1 MITSTEQIFTP
12 QPQPVA
18 TATGKNVI
26 TIGLPRTDSR
36 SERRFP
42 LTPEGVQ
49 MLTEAGYTVKMEHN
63 AAATIHYHDPQYT
76 RYGASIASR
85 DEVLRCDIVIS
96 LAHPALSDIC
106 KMRRGAMLLTLYNN
120 SSSMSSGLVKE
131 LMRMGITTI
140 ALDLIENTRDIKPF
154 ADILNEIDGRA
165 SMAIASSLL
174 ADAVHGKGILLGGVA
189 GITPCETLIIGSND
203 TACAAARSAMGMG
216 SIVNMMDND
225 VFRLRHAVRQ
235 FDQRIVTST
244 LTPRGLDKALRSAD
258 VVIYTDIDRHVTFDA
273 SEVAVMK
280 RGVITFDLSKR
291 AGGAFPSLPAVNLAD
306 SSAADNSVTRVT
318 RVCYINAG
326 SAVPR
331 TAAMAMSNIF
341 VNLFS
346 DISDCGTTSSA
357 LKLLPELQV
366 ATLTY
371 AGKVVNAPLAEAV
384 GVRYSNI
391 SIYLA
396 LS

>member
-1 MITSTEQIFTP
+1 MTNSTEQIFTP

-18 TATGKNVI
+18 TAAGKNII
-26 TIGLPRTDSR
+26 TIGLPRNNSR
-36 SERRFP
+36 NERRFP

-49 MLTEAGYTVKMEHN
+49 MLTEAGYSIRMEHE
-63 AAATIHYHDPQYT
+63 AASTIHYHDPQYI
-76 RYGASIASR
+76 RYGATVASH
-85 DEVLRCDIVIS
+85 DEVMRSDVVIS
-96 LAHPALSDIC
+96 LALPALGDIC
-106 KMRRGAMLLTLYNN
+106 RMRRGSMLLTLYNN
-120 SSSMSSGLVKE
+120 RDTMTPELVQE

-140 ALDLIENTRDIKPF
+140 ALDLIENSRDIKPF

-203 TACAAARSAMGMG
+203 TACAAARSALGMG
-216 SIVNMMDND
+216 AIVNMMDND
-225 VFRLRHAVRQ
+225 VYRLRHAVRQ
-235 FDQRIVTST
+235 LGQGVVSST

-258 VVIYTDIDRHVTFDA
+258 VVIYTDIDRHITFDA
-273 SEVAVMK
+273 SDVAVMK
-280 RGVITFDLSKR
+280 RGVITFDLSNR
-291 AGGAFPSLPAVNLAD
+291 AGAAFPSMTAVNLAE
-306 SSAADNSVTRVT
+306 SSAADNSVSCHS

-346 DISDCGTTSSA
+346 DITDCGTTSSA

-371 AGKVVNAPLAEAV
+371 AGKVVNARLAEAV